1 MPSRSA
7 RSPPSDPAGRSV
19 PRVTTDCIFCAIVR
33 GDAPSQRILEDD
45 RTVAFMDINPA
56 TRGHALVVPRRHSR
70 DVLDADDEDLA
81 AVVLSAQRV
90 ARAAVEV
97 LGADGVNLVQATGSV
112 AFQTVFHLHF
122 HVVPRYASD
131 RVVLPWTPRPGDPA
145 DIAAAGEAIR
155 SAL

>member
-1 MPSRSA
+1 MA
-7 RSPPSDPAGRSV
+7 D
-19 PRVTTDCIFCAIVR
+19 DCIFCAIVR

-45 RTVAFMDINPA
+45 RMVAFMDINPA

-70 DVLDADDEDLA
+70 DLLDADADDLA
-81 AVVLSAQRV
+81 AVALAAQRV
-90 ARAAVEV
+90 ARAAMQT
-97 LGADGVNLVQATGSV
+97 LGADGVNVVQATGAV

-131 RVVLPWTPRPGDPA
+131 RVVLPWTPRPGDP
-145 DIAAAGEAIR
+145 EAIAEAGAALR